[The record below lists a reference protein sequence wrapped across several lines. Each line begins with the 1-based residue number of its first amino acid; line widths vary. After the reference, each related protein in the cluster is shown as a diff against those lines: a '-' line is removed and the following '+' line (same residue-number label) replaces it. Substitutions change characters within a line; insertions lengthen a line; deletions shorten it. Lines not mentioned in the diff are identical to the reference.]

1 MKMIK
6 ILLGLLVGII
16 AIVYVVVFTSVGN
29 IFLKHTIESKIQEQT
44 KLDSKLEIFSLGMS
58 DFEIKLVLN
67 ENNTIYLKG
76 NYSLFS
82 QSFDILYKI
91 KLQELET
98 LKPLTSTQL
107 NGQFRTD
114 GTLKGD
120 MAFLTLDG
128 KSDVASSATTYHIEL
143 TEFNPTSII
152 AKISDAKLDEL
163 LALGGQKK
171 YASAIINLDV
181 NFKDITQH
189 KLDGDVTLKTKNG
202 KLNSYLMLSDFNVTI
217 PKTTFTMNFDVNLKG
232 DEVKY
237 KYDFTSNLFK
247 ILSSGKVIPEPLKT
261 DLIYSLNV
269 KELAVLKPIIGAD
282 VRGDFKLNGSVKGNT
297 KNMIVDSSSDL
308 ASSDTTFTLVLK
320 DLKPSSV
327 VANIKDLKLQKLLYM
342 LNQPHYTDGIFSM
355 NADIKNLDVNNL
367 QGNINT
373 SIENALIDSQYMT
386 QEYNFTS
393 AMPQTTFNIQ
403 TNTKL
408 NADII
413 DSKVNFNSNIAS
425 MDVKSVKFNMK
436 DSSLTGDFIAILPD
450 LDKFFFVTNQHMRGA
465 ISING
470 DIKKAKDLDLNVHTK
485 VAGGNID
492 VKLHNDDLTA
502 TLNKVKTLELL
513 DMLMYPTVFKADLD
527 AKVNYNLAQSKG
539 NMDGQLVD
547 GQFTEN
553 KLFNLVKDYAK
564 LDLYKENFKGDVN
577 AVINKENIITSLDL
591 KSLQASIKTKDTKLN
606 TKTLVIDSRVELNI
620 KKNEVGATITG
631 DINKPKVKLDVSDVI
646 KHKVK
651 KKLKELYKKFF

>member
-1 MKMIK
+1 MIK

-29 IFLKHTIESKIQEQT
+29 KLLKHTIESKIQEQT
-44 KLDSKLEIFSLGMS
+44 KLDSKLEIFSLGIS
-58 DFEIKLVLN
+58 NFEIKLVLN

-91 KLQELET
+91 KLQELKT

-152 AKISDAKLDEL
+152 AKITDAKLHEL
-163 LALGGQKK
+163 LAIGGQKK

-202 KLNSYLMLSDFNVTI
+202 KLNSFLMLSDFNVTI

-282 VRGDFKLNGSVKGNT
+282 VRGDFKLNGSVKGDT
-297 KNMIVDSSSDL
+297 KNMIVDSTSDL

-327 VANIKDLKLQKLLYM
+327 VANIKNLKLQKLLYM
-342 LNQPHYTDGIFSM
+342 LNQPHYTDGTFSM
-355 NADIKNLDVNNL
+355 NADIKNLDVDNL

-386 QEYNFTS
+386 NEYNFTS

-403 TNTKL
+403 TSTKL

-413 DSKVNFNSNIAS
+413 DSKVNFSSNIAS

-470 DIKKAKDLDLNVHTK
+470 DIKKAKDLDLNIHTK

-492 VKLHNDDLTA
+492 AKLHNDDLTA

-527 AKVNYNLAQSKG
+527 AKVNYNLAHSKG
-539 NMDGQLVD
+539 KMDGQLVD
-547 GQFTEN
+547 GKFTEN

-564 LDLYKENFKGDVN
+564 LDLYKENFKGDVS
-577 AVINKENIITSLDL
+577 AVIDKENIIASLDL

-620 KKNEVGATITG
+620 NKNEVGATITG

-651 KKLKELYKKFF
+651 KKFKELLKKFF